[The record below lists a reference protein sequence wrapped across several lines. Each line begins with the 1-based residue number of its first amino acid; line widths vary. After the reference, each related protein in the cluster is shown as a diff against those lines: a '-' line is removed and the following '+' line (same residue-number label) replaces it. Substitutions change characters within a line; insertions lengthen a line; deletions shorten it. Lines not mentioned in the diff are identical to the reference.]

1 MSTNFKYTKFSPQ
14 KPTTPITDSF
24 TLPKARE
31 VKAYHS
37 SFPMYHPTR
46 LVTLKD
52 TAAALGLGSIYIKD
66 ESTRFHLNAF
76 KALGGS
82 YAIGS
87 YLAQRLGT
95 TLSELPYAR
104 LISDEIHSE
113 LGEITFITAT
123 DGNHGRGVAWTAQ
136 QLKQKSVVL
145 MPKGSARERLENIRA
160 CGADAFITEWNY
172 DDTVRY
178 ASKLAEENGWVLVQD
193 TSWEGY
199 EQIPSW
205 IMQGYMTMACEAY
218 EQLSEK
224 PTHIFLQAGVGS
236 MAGAVAGFFASVY
249 RDERPVIAIVEPENA
264 NCFYRTAAANDGLL
278 HVVTGDLQTIMAGLA
293 CGEPC
298 GLAWEILKTCTDF
311 FISCPDYPAAQ
322 GMRILANPVRGD
334 SMVVSGESGAS
345 AFGCVTEIMRDPA
358 LKQLK
363 EELGLNE
370 SSKVL
375 FFNTEGATDQENYR
389 RIVWDGAHSREN

>member
-14 KPTTPITDSF
+14 KPTTSITDLF

-37 SFPMYHPTR
+37 GFPMYHPTR

-104 LISDEIHSE
+104 LISDEIRSE

-145 MPKGSARERLENIRA
+145 MPKGSARERLENIRV
-160 CGADAFITEWNY
+160 CGADASITEWNY

-249 RDERPVIAIVEPENA
+249 GDERPVIAIVEPENA

-278 HVVTGDLQTIMAGLA
+278 HAVTGDLQTIMAGLA